1 MKEKNTLDHAAGFSK
16 RLVRSAVIELHHSV
30 HYYVFKGI
38 VHPKMEI
45 QLLTTHPHADGRSG
59 EVF

>member
-1 MKEKNTLDHAAGFSK
+1 MKEKNTLDCAAGFSK
-16 RLVRSAVIELHHSV
+16 RLVKSTVIELHHSV

-45 QLLTTHPHADGRSG
+45 QSSFTHPHADGRSC
-59 EVF
+59 EIL